1 MQLTHMVLEY
11 RVVQIQL
18 LLDRIAQNAGVVDK
32 VLVRLHGHREHVRQ
46 VLHNIHK
53 VIQSHYK
60 LNKNDWDNKI
70 RSPQKIVKSN
80 N

>member
-1 MQLTHMVLEY
+1 MVLEY
-11 RVVQIQL
+11 RVVQMQL

-32 VLVRLHGHREHVRQ
+32 ILVWLHSHREHVRQ
-46 VLHNIHK
+46 VLHNINK

-60 LNKNDWDNKI
+60 LNKNDWDTKI